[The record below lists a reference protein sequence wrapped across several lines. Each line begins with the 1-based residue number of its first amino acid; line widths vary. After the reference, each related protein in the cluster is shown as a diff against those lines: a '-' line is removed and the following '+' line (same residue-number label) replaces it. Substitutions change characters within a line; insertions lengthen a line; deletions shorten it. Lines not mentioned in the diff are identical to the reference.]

1 MRPTKILTI
10 VCAVCLCSG
19 SVTAMA
25 QNQPRGDRV
34 FISELEGIWMNDAY
48 IKALRTVR
56 MPHRAAKQASPVV
69 IAITRQGRSYPY
81 VATDFDKAAFMMILA
96 LEPDIK
102 ANSYRLVL
110 GEKNEPTSAEDV
122 TYIWFKGQRDADRK
136 FRKLAFQEV
145 FIMDGKWADYEHVGM
160 ELGPVMN
167 GLVLAGRYKDSD
179 GREWSFT
186 EQGQA
191 TFPEESFYYE
201 LSINDR
207 KARCEYFEAEDLDA
221 PGGISYYGYAW
232 KAGKLQLFRAD
243 MKNDRVQ
250 CEAEPFAVLTPH

>member
-1 MRPTKILTI
+1 MKREGTALAEREYFYEDYSDGAGIRY
-10 VCAVCLCSG
+10 AVDE
-19 SVTAMA
+19 VVY
-25 QNQPRGDRV
+25 RG
-34 FISELEGIWMNDAY
+34 
-48 IKALRTVR
+48 RT
-56 MPHRAAKQASPVV
+56 
-69 IAITRQGRSYPY
+69 
-81 VATDFDKAAFMMILA
+81 
-96 LEPDIK
+96 
-102 ANSYRLVL
+102 
-110 GEKNEPTSAEDV
+110 
-122 TYIWFKGQRDADRK
+122 
-136 FRKLAFQEV
+136 AFQEV

-221 PGGISYYGYAW
+221 PEGMSYYGYAW